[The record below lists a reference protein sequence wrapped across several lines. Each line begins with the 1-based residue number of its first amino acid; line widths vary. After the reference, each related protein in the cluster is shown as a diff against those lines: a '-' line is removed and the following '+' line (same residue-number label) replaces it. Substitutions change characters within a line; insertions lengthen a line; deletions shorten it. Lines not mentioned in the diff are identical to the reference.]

1 MSAFAGY
8 LLDHPWAFMLV
19 LGGTVTSIV
28 GVILLGAWLLV
39 PPAPRLDPKA
49 EALRSLREM
58 HPGPRSIP

>member
-1 MSAFAGY
+1 MTRWANF
-8 LLDHPWAFMLV
+8 LFDHPWAFLTVVGLV
-19 LGGTVTSIV
+19 ITSIV
-28 GVILLGAWLLV
+28 GAAVLLWLLV